1 MAVEFE
7 NPLIAFN
14 AYVSSLSVSL
24 GWGGQGGSMQ
34 LKLVEDPDN
43 GYVIDLPSVGTA
55 VYFKY
60 NGFYFGGI
68 LQRWTYNESISGR
81 TYDVIIES
89 PAKLM
94 DGVQLIIEN
103 FNGATDR
110 WVYTANCPNLDES
123 SGEFTTN
130 VETST
135 LEYGQI
141 TNVYNIFGYYE
152 NPLNGLNGPYNN
164 FGASNFNSAGLQVS
178 KILDGITALSQRD
191 SENVFSGPIKFGTG
205 KEGTG
210 DGGTGG
216 DNPGD
221 GPGLPPPPDDSGG
234 TASTG
239 AFSEYILDISEING
253 IAASDSFGEYRLK
266 GPVKSVNTVLSE
278 MADLFQFDYYYSIQ
292 SEVGIPAENGG
303 GSIDLPVIKV
313 KFLDRSEP
321 PQPGKVAEFIGEKRK
336 SGTLISSQLGQEFGD
351 TVTQKI
357 VWGGNRSRYLKLRN
371 TGGGSPHYAIL
382 GRQNTITANGTKAY
396 NIPGT
401 ITKIYDDDPVNTVF
415 DIYIEGLE
423 DGGSGDFALYRTTA
437 FELRMAL
444 GGQQVWEIY
453 KTFETLAGVELN
465 GYNDILD
472 CPWTG
477 AFDNTNDVLALV
489 ANTNLAN
496 AYDLTLSNV
505 EAASKGNDK
514 TKNLVLNRLFAG
526 VNNIARTSYGQ
537 EFLIVLPNE
546 NPSPSYNYYLP
557 ADEFTY
563 LKTWDVADSAYD
575 SAPITND
582 ISNWTANGRIT
593 SMVGW
598 PFIAQNYWSQQT
610 TTPLGGATFAYPDFS
625 PLGSDYA
632 YGNTTGS
639 GACDFSSFML
649 SKKGGPEQETYWFPA
664 FGSWAVIFRTG
675 AQIRLYDSITTPDF
689 GLSVLAKIFFDL
701 DIPPEKY
708 LTIGKNALQFAI
720 PPDVAVPRFFGIPQE
735 SGRFRWGPW
744 VTDPTSLGY
753 SDRGKAQVEEKESLR
768 PETFGSL
775 QTLRE
780 VGQLEASVG
789 NSDMQAVE
797 SGYVEVAGAP
807 EYNLGER
814 FANTGPYVSNMDIS
828 VDVSGGVTTNYKLT
842 TWTPEFGTMNKYNI
856 NRIADIKK
864 RSFEYAKKQRDLIE
878 KRPFPAIKFEQNNFD
893 DILSRRQQVDD
904 NAILKLFG
912 QSGADNSGKCPEE
925 LCGQDAGSGGPG
937 I

>member
-1 MAVEFE
+1 MVGEIQSE
-7 NPLIAFN
+7 LIAFG
-14 AYVSSLSVSL
+14 AYVSNLSVSL
-24 GWGGQGGSMQ
+24 GWGGQGGTMQ

-43 GYVIDLPSVGTA
+43 GYTIDLPSTGTA

-81 TYDVIIES
+81 TYDVIIEAPS
-89 PAKLM
+89 KLM

-110 WVYTANCPNLDES
+110 WVYTANCPSLDES

-130 VETST
+130 VESET
-135 LEYGQI
+135 LEYGDI
-141 TNVYNIFGYYE
+141 SNVYNIFGYYE
-152 NPLNGLNGPYNN
+152 NPSQGINGPFQN

-178 KILDGITALSQRD
+178 KILDGITALSKRN
-191 SENVFSGPIKFGTG
+191 SENVFSGPIRFGTNAG
-205 KEGTG
+205 V
-210 DGGTGG
+210 
-216 DNPGD
+216 
-221 GPGLPPPPDDSGG
+221 
-234 TASTG
+234 
-239 AFSEYILDISEING
+239 SEYVLNIEEIQSLG
-253 IAASDSFGEYRLK
+253 ASSSFGDYRLK
-266 GPVKSVNTVLSE
+266 GPVKSVNTILSE
-278 MADLFQFDYYYSIQ
+278 MADLFQFDYYYSVQ
-292 SEVGIPAENGG
+292 PEGGIPSENGG
-303 GSIDLPVIKV
+303 GSIENPEIKV

-357 VWGGNRSRYLKLRN
+357 IWGGNRSRYLKLRN
-371 TGGGSPHYAIL
+371 TGASSPHYAIL
-382 GRQNTITANGTKAY
+382 GKQNTITANGTKAF

-401 ITKIYDDDPVNTVF
+401 ITKIYDEDPVNTVF
-415 DIYIEGLE
+415 DIYIEGLD
-423 DGGSGDFALYRTTA
+423 DGGGGDFALYRTTA

-477 AFDNTNDVLALV
+477 AFDNTNNVIELL

-505 EAASKGNDK
+505 EAAAKGNDT
-514 TKNLVLNRLFAG
+514 TKNLLLNRIYAG

-537 EFLIVLPNE
+537 EFLLVLPNE
-546 NPSPSYNYYLP
+546 NPSASYNYYLP

-563 LKTWDVADSAYD
+563 LKTWDVSDSAYD

-582 ISNWTANGRIT
+582 ITNWTANGRIT

-598 PFIAQNYWSQQT
+598 PFVSQNYWSRQST
-610 TTPLGGATFAYPDFS
+610 SPLGGASFAYPDFS

-632 YGNTTGS
+632 YGNTTGE
-639 GACDFSSFML
+639 GACDFSNLML
-649 SKKGGPEQETYWFPA
+649 SKKGSPEQETYWFPQ

-689 GLSVLAKIFFDL
+689 GLTVLAKIFFDL

-720 PPDVAVPRFFGIPQE
+720 PPDVAMPRFFGIPQE

-744 VTDPTSLGY
+744 VTKATSLGY
-753 SDRGKAQVEEKESLR
+753 SDSGKAQVEEKESLR

-775 QTLRE
+775 DTLRE
-780 VGQLEASVG
+780 IGELEATVG
-789 NSDMQAVE
+789 NSDMQVVE

-814 FANTGPYVSNMDIS
+814 FAGSGPYVSNMDIS

-893 DILSRRQQVDD
+893 DILSRRQQLDD

-912 QSGADNSGKCPEE
+912 QSGADNSGNCPEE
-925 LCGQDAGSGGPG
+925 LCGQDAGGGGGGGGPG